1 MKSIYQF
8 ADKLII
14 LPEVKAVRCDGLKVI
29 VEYKARPVFV
39 FNPSTLKYQRE
50 VLSDLIIIQFENE
63 KQAIKQYGDFCNC
76 FHAYISERYQ

>member
-8 ADKLII
+8 GDKLII
-14 LPEVKAVRCDGLKVI
+14 FPEVKSVRCDGLKVI

-39 FNPSTLKYQRE
+39 FNPATLKYQKE
-50 VLSDLIIIQFENE
+50 VLSDLINISFDCEKDAIQ
-63 KQAIKQYGDFCNC
+63 QYSAFCAC